1 MRFHNC
7 KSTMFSF
14 TINILVFFLD
24 KRKAI
29 SMDNMMLQP
38 PLKKLA
44 TDSQMGGL
52 SANAMPIDMPGASGG
67 FAKNMGVSD
76 TGFPSMSRSFSNDNV
91 LGMSGKREMVAGQG
105 YKTSSVLDQAWKEDM
120 EVGKLLPLLYDY
132 FGESM
137 FNFVPAPE
145 LSFFL

>member
-1 MRFHNC
+1 
-7 KSTMFSF
+7 
-14 TINILVFFLD
+14 
-24 KRKAI
+24 
-29 SMDNMMLQP
+29 MDNMMLQP

-52 SANAMPIDMPGASGG
+52 SANPMPIDMPGASGG